1 MRRQR
6 LDINRFEEASAG
18 EIRQATRIIDA
29 TDFPNARRAHALLPC
44 RFSRQSLEVGDHVKL
59 LCRVTERYVRHECA
73 RDRVR
78 WICDPGAQIVL
89 RPGQP
94 GLLQGIGIRKSRY
107 GCGGSPDNASEA
119 RTEGT
124 RAHLLCVTD
133 STTVDKNLL
142 TGNLHSLPD
151 VEVRKKLSK
160 CSSRNQP
167 NSRCY
172 RKQVDALHRGF
183 LRSPPDNANSKTCR
197 NDAFTRP

>member
-1 MRRQR
+1 MH
-6 LDINRFEEASAG
+6 ISE
-18 EIRQATRIIDA
+18 
-29 TDFPNARRAHALLPC
+29 PLLSC
-44 RFSRQSLEVGDHVKL
+44 RFCRQSLEVGDHVKL
-59 LCRVTERYVRHECA
+59 LRRVTERYVRHECA

-78 WICDPGAQIVL
+78 WICNPGAQIVL

-124 RAHLLCVTD
+124 RARLLCVAD
-133 STTVDKNLL
+133 STTVGENLL

-151 VEVRKKLSK
+151 VEVSKKLGV

-167 NSRCY
+167 DSRCY
-172 RKQVDALHRGF
+172 RKQVDALHRL
-183 LRSPPDNANSKTCR
+183 LRSPPDNAGKLQNLSETYPKQSTDGFSLFFQR
-197 NDAFTRP
+197 VTGTW